1 MTPAEKLQNLLD
13 APAFKR
19 WFSTANFSE
28 NGVSFP
34 TQFMANWVHSYFSSQ
49 LFVAFGFEPEIS
61 VYKRPAAPVI
71 KNKDNVIQLDFW
83 EDNKRGCANSL
94 LRAALFP
101 PLPRGKRQFLKNV
114 KLESVGAA
122 DIIFTGEQFDQTDL
136 DVYLE
141 ILNFARPFPLGTP
154 VSFSA
159 RAMLKALGK
168 GNGGG
173 LHKWLHSVM
182 IRLRGGTLDITD
194 KKNRYFGGLVK
205 EGVLEEATEFYTI
218 IIDTNFAKLFGFG
231 MWSKIDI
238 EERRALKGAS
248 SGIAKALHAYYS
260 THAAPSLHSYET
272 LSKILGLSSVD
283 RQTKARMIEAHKKLE
298 KIGFLHNF
306 EAKENGIRVSKKE
319 SRAQRKHLVDKWV
332 EADKKRRK
340 KAAT

>member
-1 MTPAEKLQNLLD
+1 M
-13 APAFKR
+13 
-19 WFSTANFSE
+19 
-28 NGVSFP
+28 
-34 TQFMANWVHSYFSSQ
+34 
-49 LFVAFGFEPEIS
+49 
-61 VYKRPAAPVI
+61 
-71 KNKDNVIQLDFW
+71 
-83 EDNKRGCANSL
+83 
-94 LRAALFP
+94 
-101 PLPRGKRQFLKNV
+101 
-114 KLESVGAA
+114 GAA

-159 RAMLKALGK
+159 RGMLKALGK

-194 KKNRYFGGLVK
+194 KKTRYFGGLVK

-260 THAAPSLHSYET
+260 THAAPSLHSFET
-272 LSKILGLSSVD
+272 LTKVIGLVSLD
-283 RQTKARMIEAHKKLE
+283 RQTKARIIEAHKMLE
-298 KIGFLHNF
+298 KIGFILSF
-306 EAKENGIRVSKKE
+306 EVRPNGIKVSKTNTPSQVKLLQR
-319 SRAQRKHLVDKWV
+319 RA
-332 EADKKRRK
+332 AS
-340 KAAT
+340 

>member
-1 MTPAEKLQNLLD
+1 MTPADKLQNLLD

-19 WFSTANFSE
+19 WFSVAKFSE

-34 TQFMANWVHSYFSSQ
+34 SQFMANWVQAYFSSQ

-61 VYKRPAAPVI
+61 VYKKASAPAIV
-71 KNKDNVIQLDFW
+71 KKDNVIQLDFW

-101 PLPRGKRQFLKNV
+101 PLPKGKRQFLKKV

-159 RAMLKALGK
+159 RGMLKALGK

-194 KKNRYFGGLVK
+194 KKTRYFGGLVK

-260 THAAPSLHSYET
+260 THAAPSLHSFET
-272 LSKILGLSSVD
+272 LTKVIGLVSLD
-283 RQTKARMIEAHKKLE
+283 RQTKARIIEAHKMLE
-298 KIGFLHNF
+298 KIGFILSF
-306 EAKENGIRVSKKE
+306 EVRPNGIKVNKTNTPSQVKLLQR
-319 SRAQRKHLVDKWV
+319 RA
-332 EADKKRRK
+332 AS
-340 KAAT
+340 